1 MNTSFFGELLQTI
14 SERGRSL
21 IDRTRERRGVTPES
35 TENLVDLC
43 EELLSNRGEASGAA
57 LAREILARYADL
69 TIGPRI
75 AFFESLATKFGT
87 DRARIEAAI
96 QAWHDVPT
104 DAAAAIHEAA
114 EPRRQELLRRLNLA
128 PQGTNALVEMRG
140 QLLDV
145 LARREDLAAVD
156 ADFEHLFSSWFN
168 RGFLV
173 LRRIDWSTPA
183 VVLEKIIRYE
193 AVHQIR
199 DWDDL
204 RARIDPPDRRCY
216 AFFHP
221 ALVDEPLIFVEV
233 ALTRDI
239 PRGIAPILATKREP
253 MDPERATTAVFY
265 SISNCQRGLAGV
277 SFGSFLIKQVV
288 AEVCREMPRLSTFV
302 TLSPVPGFAA
312 WLARQRASAAPTI
325 PGGRPRRARGARR
338 REMVGEPGVIEQL
351 REPMLRAAA
360 TYFMVG
366 RTAGGAPDRSG
377 RPLPS
382 RQRRAAGAARL
393 AGRPLRARPQAVL
406 RPDGQLPLRPRRHRK
421 EPRGLCRKPRRH
433 RRRRDPEAG
442 PAVARPRAGG
452 GVGVGRSA
460 GTLLIARLTEQCQQ
474 PLRCRCFWDF
484 APQRVRW
491 LLR

>member
-14 SERGRSL
+14 SDRGRSL
-21 IDRTRERRGVTPES
+21 IDRRERRYVTPES
-35 TENLVDLC
+35 TANLVDLC

-57 LAREILARYADL
+57 LAREILALYSEL

-87 DRARIEAAI
+87 DKSRIEQAL
-96 QAWHDVPT
+96 QAWRAAPSDIT
-104 DAAAAIHEAA
+104 AAAIHEAS

-128 PQGTNALVEMRG
+128 PQGTKALVEMRG

-145 LARREDLAAVD
+145 LSRREDLAAVD
-156 ADFEHLFSSWFN
+156 SDFEHLFSSWFN

-173 LRRIDWSTPA
+173 MRRIDWSTPA
-183 VVLEKIIRYE
+183 VILEKIIRYE

-221 ALVDEPLIFVEV
+221 ALIDEPLIFVEV

-253 MDPERATTAVFY
+253 IDPERATTAVFY

-288 AEVCREMPRLSTFV
+288 AEVGREMPRLSTFV

-312 WLARQRASAAPTI
+312 WLTRQRATAAPTI
-325 PGGRPRRARGARR
+325 PEADRAALSALDSDNWWESQGA
-338 REMVGEPGVIEQL
+338 IEQL
-351 REPMLRAAA
+351 REPILRAAA
-360 TYFMVG
+360 TYFMAG
-366 RTAGGAPDRSG
+366 RTASGAPIDPVARFHLGNGARLERLDWPADLSERG
-377 RPLPS
+377 RKQSYGLMVNYLYDLGDIEKNHEAYAESRAVIAAGPIRKLARPS
-382 RQRRAAGAARL
+382 RDLVQAAG
-393 AGRPLRARPQAVL
+393 
-406 RPDGQLPLRPRRHRK
+406 
-421 EPRGLCRKPRRH
+421 
-433 RRRRDPEAG
+433 
-442 PAVARPRAGG
+442 
-452 GVGVGRSA
+452 
-460 GTLLIARLTEQCQQ
+460 
-474 PLRCRCFWDF
+474 
-484 APQRVRW
+484 
-491 LLR
+491 

>member
-14 SERGRSL
+14 SDRGRSL
-21 IDRTRERRGVTPES
+21 IDRRERRGVNSQS
-35 TENLVDLC
+35 TANLVDLC

-57 LAREILARYADL
+57 LAREILALYSEL

-87 DRARIEAAI
+87 DKSRIEAAL
-96 QAWHDVPT
+96 QAWRDAPS
-104 DAAAAIHEAA
+104 DIAAAAIHEAS

-128 PQGTNALVEMRG
+128 PQGTKALVEMRG

-145 LARREDLAAVD
+145 LSRREDLAAVD
-156 ADFEHLFSSWFN
+156 SDFEHLFSSWFN

-173 LRRIDWSTPA
+173 MRRIDWSTPA
-183 VVLEKIIRYE
+183 VILEKIIRYE

-221 ALVDEPLIFVEV
+221 ALIDEPLIFVEV

-239 PRGIAPILATKREP
+239 PRGIAPILATRREP
-253 MDPERATTAVFY
+253 LDPERATTAVFY

-288 AEVCREMPRLSTFV
+288 AEVGREMPRLSTFV

-312 WLARQRASAAPTI
+312 WLTRQRASAAPTI
-325 PGGRPRRARGARR
+325 PEADRAALSALDSDNWWESQGA
-338 REMVGEPGVIEQL
+338 IEQV

-360 TYFMVG
+360 TYFMAG
-366 RTAGGAPDRSG
+366 RTASGAPIDPVARFHLGNGARLERLDWPADLSERG
-377 RPLPS
+377 RKQSYGLMVNYLYDLGDIEKNHEAYAES
-382 RQRRAAGAARL
+382 RAVIAAGPIRKL
-393 AGRPLRARPQAVL
+393 ARPARDLVQA
-406 RPDGQLPLRPRRHRK
+406 
-421 EPRGLCRKPRRH
+421 
-433 RRRRDPEAG
+433 AG
-442 PAVARPRAGG
+442 
-452 GVGVGRSA
+452 
-460 GTLLIARLTEQCQQ
+460 
-474 PLRCRCFWDF
+474 
-484 APQRVRW
+484 
-491 LLR
+491 

>member
-14 SERGRSL
+14 SDRGRSL
-21 IDRTRERRGVTPES
+21 IDRRERRGVNSQS
-35 TENLVDLC
+35 TANLVDLC

-57 LAREILARYADL
+57 LAREILALYGEL

-87 DRARIEAAI
+87 DKSRIEAAL
-96 QAWHDVPT
+96 QAWRDAPS
-104 DAAAAIHEAA
+104 DIAAAAIHEAS

-128 PQGTNALVEMRG
+128 PQGTKALVEMRG

-145 LARREDLAAVD
+145 LSRREDLAAVD
-156 ADFEHLFSSWFN
+156 SDFEHLFSSWFN

-173 LRRIDWSTPA
+173 MRRIDWSTPA
-183 VVLEKIIRYE
+183 VILEKIIRYE

-221 ALVDEPLIFVEV
+221 ALIDEPLIFVEV

-239 PRGIAPILATKREP
+239 PRGIAPILTTRREP
-253 MDPERATTAVFY
+253 LDPERATTAVFY

-288 AEVCREMPRLSTFV
+288 AEVGREMPRLSTFV

-312 WLARQRASAAPTI
+312 WLTRQRASAAPTI
-325 PGGRPRRARGARR
+325 PEADRAALSALDSDSWWESQGA
-338 REMVGEPGVIEQL
+338 IEQV

-360 TYFMVG
+360 TYFMAG
-366 RTAGGAPDRSG
+366 RTASGAPIDPVARFHLGNGARLERLDWPADLSERG
-377 RPLPS
+377 RKQSYGLMVNYLYDLGDIEKNHEAYAES
-382 RQRRAAGAARL
+382 RAVIAAGPIRKL
-393 AGRPLRARPQAVL
+393 ARPARDLVQA
-406 RPDGQLPLRPRRHRK
+406 
-421 EPRGLCRKPRRH
+421 
-433 RRRRDPEAG
+433 AG
-442 PAVARPRAGG
+442 
-452 GVGVGRSA
+452 
-460 GTLLIARLTEQCQQ
+460 
-474 PLRCRCFWDF
+474 
-484 APQRVRW
+484 
-491 LLR
+491 

>member
-14 SERGRSL
+14 SDRGRSL
-21 IDRTRERRGVTPES
+21 IDRRERRGVNSQS
-35 TENLVDLC
+35 TANLVDLC

-57 LAREILARYADL
+57 LAREILALYSEL

-75 AFFESLATKFGT
+75 AFFESLANKFGPEKS
-87 DRARIEAAI
+87 RIEAAL
-96 QAWHDVPT
+96 QAWRDAPS
-104 DAAAAIHEAA
+104 DIAAAAIHEAS

-128 PQGTNALVEMRG
+128 PQGTKALVEMRG

-145 LARREDLAAVD
+145 LSRREDLAAVD
-156 ADFEHLFSSWFN
+156 SDFEHLFSSWFN

-173 LRRIDWSTPA
+173 MRRIDWSTPA
-183 VVLEKIIRYE
+183 VILEKIIRYE

-221 ALVDEPLIFVEV
+221 ALIDEPLIFVEV

-239 PRGIAPILATKREP
+239 PRGIAPILTTRREP
-253 MDPERATTAVFY
+253 LDPERATTAVFY

-288 AEVCREMPRLSTFV
+288 AEVGREMPRLSTFV

-312 WLARQRASAAPTI
+312 WLTRQRASAAPTI
-325 PGGRPRRARGARR
+325 PEADRAALSALDSDNWWESQGA
-338 REMVGEPGVIEQL
+338 IEQV

-360 TYFMVG
+360 TYFMAG
-366 RTAGGAPDRSG
+366 RTASGAPIDPVARFHLGNGARLERLDWPADLSERG
-377 RPLPS
+377 RKQSYGLMVNYLYDLGDIEKNHEAYAESRAVIAAGPIRKLARPS
-382 RQRRAAGAARL
+382 RDLVQVAG
-393 AGRPLRARPQAVL
+393 
-406 RPDGQLPLRPRRHRK
+406 
-421 EPRGLCRKPRRH
+421 
-433 RRRRDPEAG
+433 
-442 PAVARPRAGG
+442 
-452 GVGVGRSA
+452 
-460 GTLLIARLTEQCQQ
+460 
-474 PLRCRCFWDF
+474 
-484 APQRVRW
+484 
-491 LLR
+491 

>member
-14 SERGRSL
+14 SDRGRSL
-21 IDRTRERRGVTPES
+21 IDRRERRGVNSQS
-35 TENLVDLC
+35 TANLVDLC

-57 LAREILARYADL
+57 LAREILALYSEL

-75 AFFESLATKFGT
+75 AFFESLANKFGPEKS
-87 DRARIEAAI
+87 RIEAAL
-96 QAWHDVPT
+96 QAWRDAPS
-104 DAAAAIHEAA
+104 DIAAAAIHEAS

-128 PQGTNALVEMRG
+128 PQGTKALVEMRG

-145 LARREDLAAVD
+145 LSRREDLAAVD
-156 ADFEHLFSSWFN
+156 SDFEHLFSSWFN

-173 LRRIDWSTPA
+173 MRRIDWSTPA
-183 VVLEKIIRYE
+183 SILEKIIRYE

-221 ALVDEPLIFVEV
+221 ALIDEPLIFVEV

-239 PRGIAPILATKREP
+239 PRGIAPILATRREP
-253 MDPERATTAVFY
+253 LDPDRATTAVFY

-288 AEVCREMPRLSTFV
+288 AEVGREMPRLSTFV

-312 WLARQRASAAPTI
+312 WLTRQRASAAPTI
-325 PGGRPRRARGARR
+325 PEADRAALSALDSDNWWESQGA
-338 REMVGEPGVIEQL
+338 IEQV

-360 TYFMVG
+360 TYFMAG
-366 RTAGGAPDRSG
+366 RTASGAPIDPVARFHLGNGARLERLDWPADLSDRG
-377 RPLPS
+377 RKQSYGLMVNYLYDLGDIEKNHEAYAESRAVIAAGPIRKLARPS
-382 RQRRAAGAARL
+382 RDLVQAAG
-393 AGRPLRARPQAVL
+393 
-406 RPDGQLPLRPRRHRK
+406 
-421 EPRGLCRKPRRH
+421 
-433 RRRRDPEAG
+433 
-442 PAVARPRAGG
+442 
-452 GVGVGRSA
+452 
-460 GTLLIARLTEQCQQ
+460 
-474 PLRCRCFWDF
+474 
-484 APQRVRW
+484 
-491 LLR
+491 

>member
-14 SERGRSL
+14 SDRGRSL
-21 IDRTRERRGVTPES
+21 IDRRERRGGTPQS
-35 TENLVDLC
+35 TANLVDLC

-57 LAREILARYADL
+57 LAREILALYSEL

-87 DRARIEAAI
+87 DKSRIEAAL
-96 QAWHDVPT
+96 QAWR
-104 DAAAAIHEAA
+104 DAPSDIVAAAIHEAS

-128 PQGTNALVEMRG
+128 PQGTKALVEMRG

-145 LARREDLAAVD
+145 LSRREDLAAVD
-156 ADFEHLFSSWFN
+156 SDFEHLFSSWFN

-173 LRRIDWSTPA
+173 MRRIDWSTPA
-183 VVLEKIIRYE
+183 SILEKIIRYE

-221 ALVDEPLIFVEV
+221 ALIDEPLIFVEV

-239 PRGIAPILATKREP
+239 PRGIAPILATRREP
-253 MDPERATTAVFY
+253 LDPERATTAVFY

-288 AEVCREMPRLSTFV
+288 AEVGREMPRLSTFV

-312 WLARQRASAAPTI
+312 WLTRQRASAAPTI
-325 PGGRPRRARGARR
+325 PEADRAALSALDSDNWWESQGA
-338 REMVGEPGVIEQL
+338 IEQV

-360 TYFMVG
+360 TYFMAG
-366 RTAGGAPDRSG
+366 RTASGAPIDPVARFHLGNGARLERLDWPADLSDRG
-377 RPLPS
+377 RKQSYGLMVNYLYDLGDIEKNHEAYAESRAVIAAGPIRKLARPS
-382 RQRRAAGAARL
+382 RDLVQAAG
-393 AGRPLRARPQAVL
+393 
-406 RPDGQLPLRPRRHRK
+406 
-421 EPRGLCRKPRRH
+421 
-433 RRRRDPEAG
+433 
-442 PAVARPRAGG
+442 
-452 GVGVGRSA
+452 
-460 GTLLIARLTEQCQQ
+460 
-474 PLRCRCFWDF
+474 
-484 APQRVRW
+484 
-491 LLR
+491 

>member
-14 SERGRSL
+14 SDRGRSL
-21 IDRTRERRGVTPES
+21 IDRRERRGVTLQS
-35 TENLVDLC
+35 TANLVDLC

-57 LAREILARYADL
+57 LAREILALYSEL

-75 AFFESLATKFGT
+75 AFFESLATKFGP
-87 DRARIEAAI
+87 DKSRIEAAL
-96 QAWHDVPT
+96 QAWRDAPT
-104 DAAAAIHEAA
+104 DITAAAIHEAS

-128 PQGTNALVEMRG
+128 PQGTKALVEMRG

-145 LARREDLAAVD
+145 LSRREDLAAVD
-156 ADFEHLFSSWFN
+156 SDFEHLFSSWFN

-173 LRRIDWSTPA
+173 MRRIDWSTPA
-183 VVLEKIIRYE
+183 VILEKIIRYE

-221 ALVDEPLIFVEV
+221 ALIDEPLIFVEV

-253 MDPERATTAVFY
+253 LDPERANTAVFY

-288 AEVCREMPRLSTFV
+288 AEVGREMPRLSTFV

-312 WLARQRASAAPTI
+312 WLTRQRASAAPTI
-325 PGGRPRRARGARR
+325 PEADRAALAALDSDNWWETQGA
-338 REMVGEPGVIEQL
+338 IEQL
-351 REPMLRAAA
+351 REPLLRAAA
-360 TYFMVG
+360 TYFMAG
-366 RTAGGAPDRSG
+366 RTASGAPIDPVARFHLGNGARLERLDWPADLSERG
-377 RPLPS
+377 RKQSYGLMVNYLYDLGDIEKNHEAYAESRAVIAAGPIRKLARPS
-382 RQRRAAGAARL
+382 RDLVQVAG
-393 AGRPLRARPQAVL
+393 
-406 RPDGQLPLRPRRHRK
+406 
-421 EPRGLCRKPRRH
+421 
-433 RRRRDPEAG
+433 
-442 PAVARPRAGG
+442 
-452 GVGVGRSA
+452 
-460 GTLLIARLTEQCQQ
+460 
-474 PLRCRCFWDF
+474 
-484 APQRVRW
+484 
-491 LLR
+491 

>member
-14 SERGRSL
+14 SDRGRSL
-21 IDRTRERRGVTPES
+21 IDRRERRYVTPQS
-35 TENLVDLC
+35 TANLVDLC

-57 LAREILARYADL
+57 LAREILALYSEL

-87 DRARIEAAI
+87 DKTRIDKAL
-96 QAWHDVPT
+96 QAWR
-104 DAAAAIHEAA
+104 DAPSDITAAAIHEAS

-128 PQGTNALVEMRG
+128 PQGTKALVEMRG

-145 LARREDLAAVD
+145 LSRREDLAAVD
-156 ADFEHLFSSWFN
+156 SDFEHLFSSWFN

-173 LRRIDWSTPA
+173 MRRIDWSTPA
-183 VVLEKIIRYE
+183 VILEKIIRYE

-221 ALVDEPLIFVEV
+221 ALIDEPLIFVEV

-239 PRGIAPILATKREP
+239 PRGIAPILATKRELL
-253 MDPERATTAVFY
+253 DPERATTAVFY

-288 AEVCREMPRLSTFV
+288 AEVGREMPRLSTFV

-312 WLARQRASAAPTI
+312 WLTRQRASAAPTV
-325 PGGRPRRARGARR
+325 PGGDRAALAALDSDNWWESQGA
-338 REMVGEPGVIEQL
+338 IEQL

-360 TYFMVG
+360 TYFMAG
-366 RTAGGAPDRSG
+366 RTASGAPIDPVARFHLGNGARLERLDWPADLSERG
-377 RPLPS
+377 RKQSYGLMVNYLYDLGDIEKNHEAYAESRAVIAAGPIRKLARPS
-382 RQRRAAGAARL
+382 RDLVQAAG
-393 AGRPLRARPQAVL
+393 
-406 RPDGQLPLRPRRHRK
+406 
-421 EPRGLCRKPRRH
+421 
-433 RRRRDPEAG
+433 
-442 PAVARPRAGG
+442 
-452 GVGVGRSA
+452 
-460 GTLLIARLTEQCQQ
+460 
-474 PLRCRCFWDF
+474 
-484 APQRVRW
+484 
-491 LLR
+491 

>member
-14 SERGRSL
+14 SDRGRSL
-21 IDRTRERRGVTPES
+21 IDRRERRGVTPQS
-35 TENLVDLC
+35 TANLVDLC

-57 LAREILARYADL
+57 LAREILALYSEL

-87 DRARIEAAI
+87 DKSRIEAAL
-96 QAWHDVPT
+96 QAWR
-104 DAAAAIHEAA
+104 DAPSDINAAAIHEAS

-128 PQGTNALVEMRG
+128 PQGTKALVEMRG

-145 LARREDLAAVD
+145 LFRRDDLAAVD
-156 ADFEHLFSSWFN
+156 SDFEHLFSSWFN

-173 LRRIDWSTPA
+173 MRRIDWSTPA
-183 VVLEKIIRYE
+183 SILEKIIRYE

-239 PRGIAPILATKREP
+239 PRGIAPILATRRELL
-253 MDPERATTAVFY
+253 DPDRATTAVFY

-288 AEVCREMPRLSTFV
+288 AEVGREMPRLSTFV

-312 WLARQRASAAPTI
+312 WLTRQRASAAPTI
-325 PGGRPRRARGARR
+325 PEADRAALSALDSDNWWESQGA
-338 REMVGEPGVIEQL
+338 IEQL

-360 TYFMVG
+360 TYFMAG
-366 RTAGGAPDRSG
+366 RTASGAPIDPVARFHLGNGARLERLDWPADLSERG
-377 RPLPS
+377 RKQSYGLMVNYLYDLGDIEKNHEAYAESRAVIAAGPIRKLARPS
-382 RQRRAAGAARL
+382 RDLVQAAG
-393 AGRPLRARPQAVL
+393 
-406 RPDGQLPLRPRRHRK
+406 
-421 EPRGLCRKPRRH
+421 
-433 RRRRDPEAG
+433 
-442 PAVARPRAGG
+442 
-452 GVGVGRSA
+452 
-460 GTLLIARLTEQCQQ
+460 
-474 PLRCRCFWDF
+474 
-484 APQRVRW
+484 
-491 LLR
+491 

>member
-14 SERGRSL
+14 SDRGRSL
-21 IDRTRERRGVTPES
+21 IDRRERRGVTPQS
-35 TENLVDLC
+35 TANLVDLC

-57 LAREILARYADL
+57 LAREILALYSEL

-87 DRARIEAAI
+87 DKSRIEAALA
-96 QAWHDVPT
+96 AWRDAPS
-104 DAAAAIHEAA
+104 DIAAAAIHEAS

-128 PQGTNALVEMRG
+128 PQGTKALVEMRG

-145 LARREDLAAVD
+145 LSRREDLAAVD
-156 ADFEHLFSSWFN
+156 SDFEHLFSSWFN

-173 LRRIDWSTPA
+173 MRRIDWSTPA
-183 VVLEKIIRYE
+183 SILEKIIRYE
-193 AVHQIR
+193 AVHRIR

-221 ALVDEPLIFVEV
+221 ALIDEPLIFVEV

-253 MDPERATTAVFY
+253 IDPERANTAVFY

-288 AEVCREMPRLSTFV
+288 AEVGREMPRLSTFV

-312 WLARQRASAAPTI
+312 WLTRQRASAAPTI
-325 PGGRPRRARGARR
+325 PEADRAALAALDSDVWWETQGA
-338 REMVGEPGVIEQL
+338 IEQL

-360 TYFMVG
+360 TYFMSG
-366 RTAGGAPDRSG
+366 RTATGAPIDPVARFHLGNGARLERLDWPADLSERG
-377 RPLPS
+377 RKQSYGLMVNYLYDLGDIEKNHEAYAES
-382 RQRRAAGAARL
+382 RAVIAAGPIRKL
-393 AGRPLRARPQAVL
+393 ARPARDLVQA
-406 RPDGQLPLRPRRHRK
+406 
-421 EPRGLCRKPRRH
+421 
-433 RRRRDPEAG
+433 AG
-442 PAVARPRAGG
+442 
-452 GVGVGRSA
+452 
-460 GTLLIARLTEQCQQ
+460 
-474 PLRCRCFWDF
+474 
-484 APQRVRW
+484 
-491 LLR
+491 